1 MSIMEI
7 KIHLIKKITDM
18 ERPTNNKFEDKIV
31 YVELNEE
38 FEEDGGQNIF
48 KVISANPKHIIM
60 EYNRLY
66 MVKNEHKG
74 YEYNTELTVGETKE
88 ITSMWGKNH
97 TTWKVTYLGLED
109 SDVVLKKLD
118 SFDVE

>member
-1 MSIMEI
+1 MEI
-7 KIHLIKKITDM
+7 KLHLIKKVTDM
-18 ERPTNNKFEDKIV
+18 ERPSNNKTEDKMV
-31 YVELNEE
+31 LVSLNEE
-38 FEEDGGQNIF
+38 FEEDKGINIF
-48 KVISANPKHIIM
+48 KVIQANPKHIIM

-97 TTWKVTYLGLED
+97 ITWKVTYEGMEE
-109 SDVVLKKLD
+109 STEFARE
-118 SFDVE
+118 SNE